1 MVRGN
6 QIESATHELGREVT
20 VLVEE
25 RRQHVLDLLGRQ
37 GFATL
42 SDLARTLSVSES
54 TLRRDLAYWEER
66 GLLRKIHGGAM
77 YTGESATLPPLEER
91 SDKQIDE
98 KKAIAQVAADRIRDG
113 DAILIDGGTT
123 TIELAR
129 LLVGRPL
136 QVVTNSLPIAQLF
149 SGSQQTDLV
158 MLGGYVYPKTG
169 VALGPMLIRQLED
182 VHVQQMLLSVSGI
195 TPKGFFNSN
204 MLLVEAER
212 RMMRC
217 ADEVVVLADH
227 SKFGR
232 QALAHLC
239 ELGAVD
245 SLVTDSGT
253 VTDHRRMVDDAGV
266 RVSIAPVEIS
276 PRPRPAD
283 LEMDEQESDEG
294 SSDEQ
299 HHD

>member
-1 MVRGN
+1 M
-6 QIESATHELGREVT
+6 
-20 VLVEE
+20 LVEE
-25 RRQHVLDLLGRQ
+25 RRQHVLDLIGRQ

-42 SDLARTLSVSES
+42 GDLARTLGVSES
-54 TLRRDLAYWEER
+54 TLRRDLAFWEER
-66 GLLRKIHGGAM
+66 GQLRKIHGGAM
-77 YTGESATLPPLEER
+77 FTGDAALPPLEER
-91 SDKQIDE
+91 SGKQIEE
-98 KKAIAQVAADRIRDG
+98 KRAIAKAAAERIRDG
-113 DAILIDGGTT
+113 DVILIDGGTT

-195 TPKGFFNSN
+195 TAKGLFNSN

-227 SKFGR
+227 TKFGR

-239 ELGAVD
+239 ELGAID
-245 SLVTDSGT
+245 SVVTDSAT
-253 VTDHRRMVDDAGV
+253 SAEHRRMVDDAGA
-266 RVSIAPVEIS
+266 RVHLATVEAT
-276 PRPRPAD
+276 PRQPTVF
-283 LEMDEQESDEG
+283 DELAQDQGIDEG
-294 SSDEQ
+294 SLHEQ
-299 HHD
+299 RND

>member
-1 MVRGN
+1 M
-6 QIESATHELGREVT
+6 
-20 VLVEE
+20 LVEE
-25 RRQHVLDLLGRQ
+25 RRQHVLDLIGRQ

-42 SDLARTLSVSES
+42 GDLARTLGVSES

-66 GLLRKIHGGAM
+66 GQLRKIHGGAM
-77 YTGESATLPPLEER
+77 STGDAALPALEER
-91 SDKQIDE
+91 SGKQIEE
-98 KKAIAQVAADRIRDG
+98 KRAIAKVAAERIRDG
-113 DAILIDGGTT
+113 DVILIDGGTT

-195 TPKGFFNSN
+195 TAKGLFNSN

-227 SKFGR
+227 TKFGR

-239 ELGAVD
+239 DLGAID
-245 SLVTDSGT
+245 SVVTDSST
-253 VTDHRRMVDDAGV
+253 SADHRRMVDDAGA
-266 RVSIAPVEIS
+266 RVYVATVEIP
-276 PRPRPAD
+276 PRPLAV
-283 LEMDEQESDEG
+283 MDQSVPEQDSDEG
-294 SSDEQ
+294 LSD
-299 HHD
+299 D